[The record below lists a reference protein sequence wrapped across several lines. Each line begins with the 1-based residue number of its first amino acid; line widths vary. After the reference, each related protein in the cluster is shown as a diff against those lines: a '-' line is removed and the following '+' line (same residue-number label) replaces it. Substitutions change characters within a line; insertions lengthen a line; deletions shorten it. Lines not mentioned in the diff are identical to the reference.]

1 MYKLFRSTKAA
12 YYISLAAAFIIFLS
26 ELFLLPRPLCYI
38 VIIITYIIFVII
50 LFIIFI
56 SANKK
61 YNKTLE
67 KLSYDPT
74 EFIREQKGFLKTPH
88 LSEKISALIKT
99 NIGSAYIHLD
109 RYSEAKEFCSSL
121 EPYVTKKSNVINRF
135 VIMTN
140 LTVINAHLNDR
151 TSTEKYRTMAKNA
164 LNDIKNSKVFSAPE
178 MVNKYE
184 IIFRT
189 YCASADFFL
198 EKNHQTADELLK
210 CIDPYYDIKQEVSG
224 YKDEVSYHYIKGY
237 ALTVLGEHDKAR
249 EHFEYI
255 TKIDTKLP
263 CAERVRNYLNTG
275 DQSCLDA

>member
-1 MYKLFRSTKAA
+1 MYKLFKSTKTA
-12 YYISLAAAFIIFLS
+12 YYISLVASFIIFLS
-26 ELFLLPRPLCYI
+26 ELFLLPRPLCFI
-38 VIIITYIIFVII
+38 VIVVTYIILVII
-50 LFIIFI
+50 LFIILVY
-56 SANKK
+56 ANKK

-67 KLSYDPT
+67 VFSSDPI
-74 EFIREQKGFLKTPH
+74 EFIKEQESFLQVPN
-88 LSEKISALIKT
+88 LSKKVTALIKT
-99 NIGSAYIHLD
+99 NIGSAYINLD

-135 VIMTN
+135 VLMTN
-140 LTVINAHLNDR
+140 LTVINAHLKDR

-164 LNDIKNSKVFSAPE
+164 LNYIKNSKVFSAPE

-189 YCASADFFL
+189 SCASADFFL

-255 TKIDTKLP
+255 TKSDTKLP
-263 CAERVRNYLNTG
+263 CAERVRKYLCTG

>member
-38 VIIITYIIFVII
+38 VIIITYIILVII

-109 RYSEAKEFCSSL
+109 RYSEAKEICSSL
-121 EPYVTKKSNVINRF
+121 EPYVTKKANVINKF
-135 VIMTN
+135 VLMTN
-140 LTVINAHLNDR
+140 LTVINAHLKDR
-151 TSTEKYRTMAKNA
+151 TSTDKYRTMAKNA
-164 LNDIKNSKVFSAPE
+164 LNDMKNSKVFSAPE
-178 MVNKYE
+178 MVNEYE

-189 YCASADFFL
+189 SCASADFFL
-198 EKNHQTADELLK
+198 EKNQQTADELLK
-210 CIDPYYDIKQEVSG
+210 CIDPYYDIKQKVSG
-224 YKDEVSYHYIKGY
+224 YQDEVSYHYIKGY

-255 TKIDTKLP
+255 TKSDTKLP
-263 CAERVRNYLNTG
+263 CAERVRNYLCTG
-275 DQSCLDA
+275 DWRCLEI